1 MGQFIDISGKITNEL
16 PCIKIT
22 PELIVTINNRK
33 STVLNIQAMVQE
45 AERKTKQGKET
56 SDEVFMKKTLEM
68 LVGKKNA
75 EAIEA
80 MDLPIPEYKELYQTM
95 MDVATG
101 NYGNTP
107 SKE

>member
-22 PELIVTINNRK
+22 PELIVTVNNRK

-45 AERKTKQGKET
+45 AERKKKQV
-56 SDEVFMKKTLEM
+56 SDEEFMKKAMEM